1 LRAAALLDDPTDE
14 HVTVA
19 LELLRSHPALDLA
32 RDAARL
38 EAAQAKQALERLSP
52 DGAGSPAL
60 TGLAFLADH
69 AASRAA

>member
-1 LRAAALLDDPTDE
+1 MDDPTDE

-19 LELLRSHPALDLA
+19 LDLLRGHPALGLA

-52 DGAGSPAL
+52 EGASP
-60 TGLAFLADH
+60 
-69 AASRAA
+69 RP